1 KQSHSLLTFINS
13 SKVNETDFAF
23 DSLMHASKPVK
34 NTGSLEIKVDAMA
47 TPGALVMLE
56 LNTTSGD
63 AAKVR
68 GSGNVIVDIDTGK
81 DLFDIKGL
89 YTVSEGEYR
98 LNVANIASKNLTI
111 DEGGTFEMFGDIMQS
126 ELNLTAKYKT
136 KAPIGVLIGDTT
148 SVSTRRNI
156 NCGIAATGKL
166 INPELKFSIDIPDL
180 DPTTKGK
187 VESALNTDDKVMKQ
201 FITLL
206 VTGGFIPNE
215 QSGIMDNTKML
226 YSNASEMLANSLNSV
241 FRQLDIPIDLG
252 FTYQPGY
259 NQKDIF
265 DVALSTTLFN
275 NRVTVS
281 GSVGNKQY
289 STGNGNLAGDI
300 DVEIKLDKNG
310 RIRLSLFSHS
320 ADQYTNYLDQTQRN
334 GAGIVWQEEFD
345 TFDELYRKVFWSKKR
360 MQEYMQSHIPD

>member
-1 KQSHSLLTFINS
+1 
-13 SKVNETDFAF
+13 
-23 DSLMHASKPVK
+23 
-34 NTGSLEIKVDAMA
+34 
-47 TPGALVMLE
+47 
-56 LNTTSGD
+56 
-63 AAKVR
+63 
-68 GSGNVIVDIDTGK
+68 
-81 DLFDIKGL
+81 
-89 YTVSEGEYR
+89 
-98 LNVANIASKNLTI
+98 
-111 DEGGTFEMFGDIMQS
+111 
-126 ELNLTAKYKT
+126 
-136 KAPIGVLIGDTT
+136 
-148 SVSTRRNI
+148 
-156 NCGIAATGKL
+156 
-166 INPELKFSIDIPDL
+166 
-180 DPTTKGK
+180 
-187 VESALNTDDKVMKQ
+187 
-201 FITLL
+201 
-206 VTGGFIPNE
+206 
-215 QSGIMDNTKML
+215 MDNTKML

-241 FRQLDIPIDLG
+241 FRQLNIPIDLG

-360 MQEYMQSHIPD
+360 MREYMQSHIADGMVPPPEAEESEPESENKPK